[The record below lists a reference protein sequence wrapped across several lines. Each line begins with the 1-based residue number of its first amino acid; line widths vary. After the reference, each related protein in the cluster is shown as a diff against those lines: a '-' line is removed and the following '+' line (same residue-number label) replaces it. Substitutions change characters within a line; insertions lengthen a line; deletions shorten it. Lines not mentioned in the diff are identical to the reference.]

1 MTSSSSGTSSSR
13 GARHAVPGLEDSLT
27 ADLRRLVSSSELHR
41 LCAASASDRPA
52 APATS
57 GQSCSMCSW
66 PLGTETQQVSLH
78 SAFLTLVL
86 RAFRCNRPPC
96 ASRLTCFMRTCGVL
110 NRLWQ
115 LATRA
120 LPASICHRR
129 TYANGGWNSSSLR
142 ASLPQP
148 VAKATA
154 QLQLRALARRAG
166 RGIQLRGIRRELIR
180 LLPPKDNTGLWS
192 TLRFQVCI
200 AVLPRLRPPRLPART
215 ALPRSQGYPVRLIRW
230 PPPRQSK
237 APRMIW
243 PCWWRTSETH
253 TGFGPFK
260 TAWRTRR

>member
-1 MTSSSSGTSSSR
+1 MSRPQVKIRISKSNTRNGGSTASEKLVVGGGRPEKAMTSSSSGTSSSR

-52 APATS
+52 PATS

-66 PLGTETQQVSLH
+66 PLGTETQQVSLR
-78 SAFLTLVL
+78 SALLTLVL
-86 RAFRCNRPPC
+86 RALRCNRPAC

-120 LPASICHRR
+120 LPAPICHRR

-142 ASLPQP
+142 ALLPQP

-166 RGIQLRGIRRELIR
+166 RGIQLRGIRSC
-180 LLPPKDNTGLWS
+180 LLYTSPS
-192 TLRFQVCI
+192 
-200 AVLPRLRPPRLPART
+200 PRDR
-215 ALPRSQGYPVRLIRW
+215 G
-230 PPPRQSK
+230 
-237 APRMIW
+237 
-243 PCWWRTSETH
+243 
-253 TGFGPFK
+253 
-260 TAWRTRR
+260 